1 MTYKNKIHE
10 KIFKS
15 QIREFSISDRALAAI
30 YILTADN
37 ILWKI
42 MKYNC
47 DGGNI
52 NFDEMPLS
60 ELPTKQYALL
70 SAAKDIYLDETH
82 LTLTD
87 LADKNIFSPKM
98 FSVVM
103 NAIYIARF
111 GICVVYDSE
120 EDI

>member
-10 KIFKS
+10 KIFKNH
-15 QIREFSISDRALAAI
+15 INEFSKSDRALAAI

-52 NFDEMPLS
+52 NFDEVSLS
-60 ELPTKQYALL
+60 ELPTEQYALFA
-70 SAAKDIYLDETH
+70 AAKDTYLDETH
-82 LTLTD
+82 LTMTD
-87 LADKNIFSPKM
+87 IADKNIFRPKM
-98 FSVVM
+98 FSVVI
-103 NAIYIARF
+103 NALRIARF
-111 GICVVYDSE
+111 GKSALDAE
-120 EDI
+120 EDK

>member
-15 QIREFSISDRALAAI
+15 HINEFSKSNRTLAAI

-37 ILWKI
+37 TLWKI

-52 NFDEMPLS
+52 NFDEVPLAQ
-60 ELPTKQYALL
+60 LPTEQYVLL
-70 SAAKDIYLDETH
+70 MAAKDICLDQSH
-82 LTLTD
+82 LTMTD
-87 LADKNIFSPKM
+87 LADKNIFGPRM

-103 NAIYIARF
+103 NAIHIARF
-111 GICVVYDSE
+111 GKSIL
-120 EDI
+120 